1 MEIRKLFYAGGA
13 EKAEGL
19 AVIIDVF
26 RAFSTAC
33 YIFGSGAGKVIL
45 AESEDEAFRIKRQ
58 NPQSVLIGERGGKI
72 IRGFDLGNS
81 PFAVKKLDLSAR
93 TAVLTTSAGTRG
105 VLAAKKADE
114 VITGSFVNAGAVIE
128 YILMKKPEELSLVCM
143 GWNASEP
150 ADEDNMCADYIKSV
164 LEDAPKNFKETAD
177 YLRRE
182 SATESFL
189 DLREELSAPG
199 EDFELCLEL
208 DRFDF
213 VLRAAGR
220 ELIGV
225 YPSKTS
231 AAS

>member
-33 YIFGSGAGKVIL
+33 YIFGSGAEKVL
-45 AESEDEAFRIKRQ
+45 MAESAKEAFRLKRQ
-58 NPQSVLIGERGGKI
+58 NPESVLIGERGGKI
-72 IRGFDLGNS
+72 IPGFDCGNS
-81 PFAVKKLDLSAR
+81 PFAVKKLDLSGK
-93 TAVLTTSAGTRG
+93 TAVLTTSAGTMG
-105 VLAAKKADE
+105 VLSAKKADE
-114 VITGSFVNAGAVIE
+114 VITGSFVNAGAVVE
-128 YILMKKPEELSLVCM
+128 YILMKKPEIVSLVSM

-150 ADEDNMCADYIKSV
+150 ADEDNMCADYIERA
-164 LEDAPKNFKETAD
+164 LNGIPPDFKKTVD

-189 DLREELSAPG
+189 GLRDELSAPG
-199 EDFELCLEL
+199 EDFELCLKL
-208 DRFDF
+208 DRFGF
-213 VLRAAGR
+213 VLSAPGR
-220 ELIGV
+220 ELVRV
-225 YPSKTS
+225 YPSKSS